1 MTGEAPIDG
10 KRFVISAV
18 RLNTALSIPA
28 LAIVLGC
35 AAALLDLPTELWR
48 GLWTG
53 IAIYTVLCS
62 PVNFWLHRRTMAPIA
77 EWLDAGRPTGE
88 LAQRAFVAMI
98 AALAWIAPTLLI
110 SMGMELVFPATW
122 TAWDAG
128 VLVVGGVAA
137 GFSVG
142 VLTGYL
148 VKAGEF
154 ARVRDALACAVGS
167 PEERNRLA
175 PRLAMRAKLMI
186 AMTGSCLVPVL
197 FAILIALHQGSTS
210 LEAFALR
217 WTARVVDAL
226 PADASPVQV
235 AELSARLSSNAM
247 PIPVTLVPLAD
258 AGKVLPAAVAPL
270 VTRAA
275 ESEGSR
281 GDSRSLRAGAIYTW
295 RKLADGSVWIAAISA
310 PELYASAAVSPG
322 LLAALIAMS
331 VVFAL
336 LVAYLM
342 ARDVSAPVAILRSA
356 AERLASGDLR
366 PVPTF
371 ESEDELGDLAR
382 SFDGMVEALRATI
395 ARVAASAD
403 GLEARAS
410 ALGPVCRT
418 LSAATVEQDQGTRR
432 AAESMEQ
439 INAQVSGIAQSSSAL
454 NHSIE
459 ESSSSILELGATG
472 EELNE
477 TASLL
482 SSKVDEVSTSIEQMV
497 RSVKQ
502 VSENTEA
509 LANAAEETSASME
522 EMATSL
528 REVDTSAAE
537 AVRLSERVVERAESG
552 RMKVRETIVGM
563 EAIREATETAEQVIR
578 NLGARAVEIG
588 AIVDVI
594 DDVADET
601 NLLALNA
608 AIIAAQSGDH
618 GRAFSVVAEEI
629 KDLAERVLAST
640 KEIGGLIR
648 SVQAEAGKATA
659 AIERGSKSVAS
670 GVDLSAE
677 AGMAL
682 EEITAASQDSGT
694 RISGIVSSLREQA
707 KAAGHVVDLMERV
720 RGGVDEIREAAAEQN
735 RGNVVVFQGAVTM
748 REVALQ
754 VRGTTEEQA
763 RGSVRIRESVEG
775 VREAVE
781 RINSALQ
788 EQSQACSAAADFLEE
803 VRGRGTTHEEAT
815 NTVDGVARE
824 LLAQAE
830 ELRVEVRRFRIA
842 STPRSCGPRA
852 RACAARAARPCS
864 ASSRPRSR
872 RPRCRLRLGLARP
885 RPLRPLRRA
894 ARRSR
899 VRSRRRAARP
909 HRRCRSAIR
918 RSAC

>member
-1 MTGEAPIDG
+1 MNKGNLIDG
-10 KRFVISAV
+10 RRFVMRAV
-18 RLNTALSIPA
+18 RLNMLFSIPA
-28 LAIVLGC
+28 LAIVLGG
-35 AAALLDLPTELWR
+35 AWGLLDLPPELWK
-48 GLWTG
+48 GLFTG
-53 IAIYTVLCS
+53 IAIYTVAAS
-62 PVNFWLHRRTMAPIA
+62 PVSFMLQRRTMLPIA
-77 EWLDAGRPTGE
+77 EWLDADTPDE
-88 LAQRAFVAMI
+88 DAMKRAFVAML
-98 AALAWIAPTLLI
+98 ALPLKTAHLATMNWLAPTVLVSLGMKLLY
-110 SMGMELVFPATW
+110 GDLW
-122 TAWDAG
+122 TAWDFS
-128 VLVVGGVAA
+128 VLLVGGIAA
-137 GFSVG
+137 GFG
-142 VLTGYL
+142 VSTLTGL
-148 VKAGEF
+148 FLKSGEF
-154 ARVRDALACAVGS
+154 ARVRDALARAIGD
-167 PEERNRLA
+167 PEERRRLS
-175 PRLAMRAKLMI
+175 PRMSIRVKLPSMLAGACI
-186 AMTGSCLVPVL
+186 VPVM
-197 FAILIALHQGSTS
+197 FAVLVALDRGTSS
-210 LEAFALR
+210 LEAFAQS
-217 WTARVVDAL
+217 WTRQVLADL
-226 PADASPVQV
+226 PPDADAQRI
-235 AELSARLSSNAM
+235 AAAQHALMAQAM
-247 PIPVTLVPLAD
+247 PVPVTLVALDGAD
-258 AGKVLPAAVAPL
+258 TQLPATVSEQVAQANGDGSAVSAGKVF
-270 VTRAA
+270 
-275 ESEGSR
+275 S
-281 GDSRSLRAGAIYTW
+281 W
-295 RKLADGSVWIAAISA
+295 RKLADGTVWIAAVSA
-310 PELYASAAVSPG
+310 SDLYARGTVSLL
-322 LLAALIAMS
+322 LLAALVGTSLMFTVILSWCVARDIAM
-331 VVFAL
+331 
-336 LVAYLM
+336 
-342 ARDVSAPVAILRSA
+342 PVAILRSA

-366 PVPTF
+366 PTDTF
-371 ESEDELGDLAR
+371 ESEDELGELAR
-382 SFDGMVEALRATI
+382 SFDGMVAALRATI
-395 ARVAASAD
+395 SRVATSAD

-418 LSAATVEQDQGTRR
+418 LSEATTEQEQGTRR

-454 NHSIE
+454 NESIE

-482 SSKVDEVSTSIEQMV
+482 SSKVDEVSSSIEQMV

-509 LANAAEETSASME
+509 LASAAEETSASME

-552 RMKVRETIVGM
+552 RVKVGETIAGM
-563 EAIREATETAEQVIR
+563 EAIREATETAEGVIR
-578 NLGARAVEIG
+578 TLGARALEIG

-608 AIIAAQSGDH
+608 AIIAAQAGDH

-648 SVQAEAGKATA
+648 SVQEEAGKATA
-659 AIERGSKSVAS
+659 AIERGSTSVAS

-682 EEITAASQDSGT
+682 EEITAASRDSGT

-720 RGGVDEIREAAAEQN
+720 RGGVDVIREASAEQN

-775 VREAVE
+775 VRGAVE

-788 EQSQACSAAADFLEE
+788 EQSQACSAAVDFLDE
-803 VRGRGTTHEEAT
+803 VRGRGATHEEAT
-815 NTVDGVARE
+815 RTVDGVARE

-830 ELRVEVRRFRIA
+830 ELRAEVRRFRM
-842 STPRSCGPRA
+842 
-852 RACAARAARPCS
+852 
-864 ASSRPRSR
+864 
-872 RPRCRLRLGLARP
+872 
-885 RPLRPLRRA
+885 
-894 ARRSR
+894 
-899 VRSRRRAARP
+899 
-909 HRRCRSAIR
+909 
-918 RSAC
+918 

>member
-1 MTGEAPIDG
+1 MNRDQRIDG
-10 KRFVISAV
+10 KTFVMRAV
-18 RLNTALSIPA
+18 RVNTLLSLPA
-28 LAIVLGC
+28 LVIVLGC
-35 AAALLDLPTELWR
+35 AAALLDLPGELWK
-48 GLWTG
+48 GLWIG
-53 IAIYTVLCS
+53 IAVYTVVGS
-62 PVNFWLHRRTMAPIA
+62 PVNFLLQRRTMSPIA
-77 EWLDAGRPTGE
+77 SWLDTQAPDA
-88 LAQRAFVAMI
+88 AQSRRAFTAMMLFPMRMAI
-98 AALAWIAPTLLI
+98 GAALAWLAPTVLVSL
-110 SMGMELVFPATW
+110 GMELWFAEQW
-122 TAWDAG
+122 AAWDAG
-128 VLVVGGVAA
+128 VLVVGGIAA

-142 VLTGYL
+142 LLTGFA
-148 VKAGEF
+148 VKGGEF
-154 ARVRDALACAVGS
+154 AEVRAALAQAVGG
-167 PEERNRLA
+167 PEERARLA
-175 PRLAMRAKLMI
+175 PRMPMRAKLLFTL
-186 AMTGSCLVPVL
+186 TGSCLVPVL
-197 FAILIALHQGSTS
+197 FAILIALDQGAST
-210 LEAFALR
+210 LHALALD
-217 WTARVVDAL
+217 WTSRV
-226 PADASPVQV
+226 V
-235 AELSARLSSNAM
+235 AELPSDANPEQISAARAQWSSRAM
-247 PIPVTLVPLAD
+247 PFPV
-258 AGKVLPAAVAPL
+258 AVAPL
-270 VTRAA
+270 EGGESLPDAVRAA
-275 ESEGSR
+275 VERSAVSDSNA
-281 GDSRSLRAGAIYTW
+281 GDSRSLRAGAVFSW
-295 RKLADGSVWIAAISA
+295 RRLADGTIWV
-310 PELYASAAVSPG
+310 AAVSNADLYARGTVSP
-322 LLAALIAMS
+322 LLLVSLVAMS
-331 VVFAL
+331 VLFAL
-336 LVAYLM
+336 VVAYFM
-342 ARDVSAPVAILRSA
+342 ARDVATPVALLRVA

-366 PVPTF
+366 ATASF

-382 SFDGMVEALRATI
+382 SFDGMVESLRTTLG
-395 ARVAASAD
+395 RVAKSAD

-418 LSAATVEQDQGTRR
+418 LSVATPEQEQGTRR

-454 NHSIE
+454 NESIE
-459 ESSSSILELGATG
+459 ESSSSILELGASG

-482 SSKVDEVSTSIEQMV
+482 SSKVDEVSSSIEQMV

-537 AVRLSERVVERAESG
+537 AVRLSQRVVERAESG
-552 RMKVRETIVGM
+552 RMKVRETIAGM
-563 EAIREATETAEQVIR
+563 EAIREATETAESVIR

-588 AIVDVI
+588 AIVNVI

-648 SVQAEAGKATA
+648 SVQDEAGKATA

-694 RISGIVSSLREQA
+694 RITGIVSSLREQA

-720 RGGVDEIREAAAEQN
+720 RSGVDVIRQASAEQD

-754 VRGTTEEQA
+754 VRGTTEEQS
-763 RGSVRIRESVEG
+763 RGSIRIRESVEG
-775 VREAVE
+775 VRDAVE

-788 EQSQACSAAADFLEE
+788 EQSLACSAAADFLEE

-815 NTVDGVARE
+815 RTVEGVARE

-830 ELRVEVRRFRIA
+830 ELREEVRRFR
-842 STPRSCGPRA
+842 
-852 RACAARAARPCS
+852 
-864 ASSRPRSR
+864 
-872 RPRCRLRLGLARP
+872 
-885 RPLRPLRRA
+885 
-894 ARRSR
+894 
-899 VRSRRRAARP
+899 V
-909 HRRCRSAIR
+909 
-918 RSAC
+918 

>member
-1 MTGEAPIDG
+1 VTRDKLIDG
-10 KRFVISAV
+10 KTFVMRAV
-18 RLNTALSIPA
+18 RLNTLLSAPA

-35 AAALLDLPTELWR
+35 AAVLLDLPRELWR
-48 GLWTG
+48 GLWIG
-53 IAIYTVLCS
+53 IAIYTVVGS
-62 PVNFWLHRRTMAPIA
+62 PVNFLLQRRTMQPIA
-77 EWLDAGRPTGE
+77 DWLDMEAPDAGATR
-88 LAQRAFVAMI
+88 RAFAAMI
-98 AALAWIAPTLLI
+98 AFPLRMAIGAALAWIAPTVLVSI
-110 SMGMELVFPATW
+110 GMELYFTELW

-128 VLVVGGVAA
+128 VLFVGGLAA

-142 VLTGYL
+142 VLTGFA
-148 VKAGEF
+148 VKGGEF
-154 ARVRDALACAVGS
+154 AHVRTALAQAVGG
-167 PEERNRLA
+167 PEQRAQLA
-175 PRLAMRAKLMI
+175 TRMPMRAKLLVTL
-186 AMTGSCLVPVL
+186 TGSCLVPVL
-197 FAILIALHQGSTS
+197 FAILITLDQGSSTLVS
-210 LEAFALR
+210 FALD
-217 WTARVVDAL
+217 WTGRVVADL
-226 PADASPVQV
+226 PADANPQQLAAAQQRV
-235 AELSARLSSNAM
+235 SSRAM
-247 PIPVTLVPLAD
+247 PLPVTLAALG
-258 AGKVLPAAVAPL
+258 AGDESLSSSVRENVE
-270 VTRAA
+270 RASA
-275 ESEGSR
+275 SEGTSGNSVGMR
-281 GDSRSLRAGAIYTW
+281 TGAVFSW
-295 RKLADGSVWIAAISA
+295 RKLGDGTVWIAAVPNGDLDA
-310 PELYASAAVSPG
+310 RGAVSP
-322 LLAALIAMS
+322 LLLGSLVAMS
-331 VVFAL
+331 VLFAL
-336 LVAYLM
+336 IVAYSM
-342 ARDVSAPVAILRSA
+342 ARDVSTPVAILRAA
-356 AERLASGDLR
+356 AERLASGDLT
-366 PVPTF
+366 VGATF

-382 SFDGMVEALRATI
+382 SFDGMVAALRTTLS
-395 ARVAASAD
+395 RVASSAD

-418 LSAATVEQDQGTRR
+418 LSVATTEQEQGTRR

-454 NHSIE
+454 NESIE
-459 ESSSSILELGATG
+459 ESSSSILELGASG

-482 SSKVDEVSTSIEQMV
+482 SSKVDEVSSSIEQMV

-537 AVRLSERVVERAESG
+537 AVRLSQRVVERAESG
-552 RMKVRETIVGM
+552 RMKVRETIAGM
-563 EAIREATETAEQVIR
+563 EAIREATETAESVIR
-578 NLGARAVEIG
+578 SLQARAVEIG

-648 SVQAEAGKATA
+648 SVQEEAGKATS

-694 RISGIVSSLREQA
+694 RITGIVSSLREQA

-720 RGGVDEIREAAAEQN
+720 RSGVDVIRQASVEQN

-754 VRGTTEEQA
+754 VRGTTEEQS

-788 EQSQACSAAADFLEE
+788 EQSLACSAAADFLEE

-815 NTVDGVARE
+815 RTVEGVARE

-830 ELRVEVRRFRIA
+830 ELREEVRRFRM
-842 STPRSCGPRA
+842 
-852 RACAARAARPCS
+852 
-864 ASSRPRSR
+864 
-872 RPRCRLRLGLARP
+872 
-885 RPLRPLRRA
+885 
-894 ARRSR
+894 
-899 VRSRRRAARP
+899 
-909 HRRCRSAIR
+909 
-918 RSAC
+918 

>member
-1 MTGEAPIDG
+1 M
-10 KRFVISAV
+10 
-18 RLNTALSIPA
+18 
-28 LAIVLGC
+28 
-35 AAALLDLPTELWR
+35 
-48 GLWTG
+48 
-53 IAIYTVLCS
+53 
-62 PVNFWLHRRTMAPIA
+62 
-77 EWLDAGRPTGE
+77 
-88 LAQRAFVAMI
+88 
-98 AALAWIAPTLLI
+98 
-110 SMGMELVFPATW
+110 W

-128 VLVVGGVAA
+128 VLVVGGIAA

-142 VLTGYL
+142 LLTGFA
-148 VKAGEF
+148 VKGGEF
-154 ARVRDALACAVGS
+154 ADVRAALAQAVGG
-167 PEERNRLA
+167 PDERNRLA
-175 PRLAMRAKLMI
+175 PRMPMRAKLLVTL
-186 AMTGSCLVPVL
+186 TGSCLVPVL
-197 FAILIALHQGSTS
+197 FAILIALDQGANTLES
-210 LEAFALR
+210 LAFD
-217 WTARVVDAL
+217 WTARVLAEL
-226 PADASPVQV
+226 PSDASPEQT
-235 AELSARLSSNAM
+235 AAAQQQWSSRAM
-247 PIPVTLVPLAD
+247 PFPVTVAALGHGDSL
-258 AGKVLPAAVAPL
+258 LPAAVSEA
-270 VTRAA
+270 VERAVV
-275 ESEGSR
+275 SEGKS
-281 GDSRSLRAGAIYTW
+281 GNSSALRTGAVFSW
-295 RKLADGSVWIAAISA
+295 RRLADGTVWIASVSNAD
-310 PELYASAAVSPG
+310 LYARGTVSPY
-322 LLAALIAMS
+322 LLASLVGMS
-331 VVFAL
+331 VLFAL
-336 LVAYLM
+336 GVAYYM
-342 ARDVSAPVAILRSA
+342 ARDVSTPVAILRAA
-356 AERLASGDLR
+356 AERLAAGDLR
-366 PVPTF
+366 AAASY

-382 SFDGMVEALRATI
+382 SFDNMVEALRTTL
-395 ARVAASAD
+395 ARVSKSAD

-418 LSAATVEQDQGTRR
+418 LSVATTEQEQGTRR

-439 INAQVSGIAQSSSAL
+439 INAQVSGIAQSSSVL
-454 NHSIE
+454 NESIE
-459 ESSSSILELGATG
+459 ESSSSILELGASG

-482 SSKVDEVSTSIEQMV
+482 SSKVDEVSSSIEQMV

-509 LANAAEETSASME
+509 LAAAAEETSASME

-537 AVRLSERVVERAESG
+537 AVRLSQRVVERAESG
-552 RMKVRETIVGM
+552 RMKVRETIAGM
-563 EAIREATETAEQVIR
+563 EAIREATETAESVIR

-588 AIVDVI
+588 AIVNVI

-648 SVQAEAGKATA
+648 SVQDEAGKATA

-694 RISGIVSSLREQA
+694 RITGIVSSLREQA

-720 RGGVDEIREAAAEQN
+720 RSGVDVIRQASAEQN

-754 VRGTTEEQA
+754 VRGTTEEQS
-763 RGSVRIRESVEG
+763 RGSIRIRESVEG

-815 NTVDGVARE
+815 RTVEGVSRE

-830 ELRVEVRRFRIA
+830 ELREEVRRFRM
-842 STPRSCGPRA
+842 
-852 RACAARAARPCS
+852 
-864 ASSRPRSR
+864 
-872 RPRCRLRLGLARP
+872 
-885 RPLRPLRRA
+885 
-894 ARRSR
+894 
-899 VRSRRRAARP
+899 
-909 HRRCRSAIR
+909 
-918 RSAC
+918 

>member
-1 MTGEAPIDG
+1 MNGENLIDG
-10 KRFVISAV
+10 KRFVMRAV
-18 RLNTALSIPA
+18 RLNTMCSIPA

-35 AAALLDLPTELWR
+35 AAALLDLPSELWK

-53 IAIYTVLCS
+53 IAIYTVLAS
-62 PVNFWLHRRTMAPIA
+62 PVNFWLQRRTMTAIA
-77 EWLDAGRPTGE
+77 EWLDAEAPDGDLTR
-88 LAQRAFVAMI
+88 RAFTAILTFPNRMGFG
-98 AALAWIAPTLLI
+98 AALSWLAPTALI
-110 SMGMELVFPATW
+110 SLGMELYYTDLW
-122 TAWDAG
+122 TAWDVS
-128 VLVVGGVAA
+128 VLLVGGLVAS
-137 GFSVG
+137 FSVG
-142 VLTGYL
+142 SLTTHL
-148 VKAGEF
+148 VKGGEF
-154 ARVRDALACAVGS
+154 ARVRDALARAVGD
-167 PEERNRLA
+167 PEERRRLA
-175 PRLAMRAKLMI
+175 PQQPLRWKLM
-186 AMTGSCLVPVL
+186 ASLTGACLAPVL
-197 FAILIALHQGSTS
+197 FAVLIALDQGASS
-210 LEAFALR
+210 LESFAQS
-217 WTARVVDAL
+217 WTQQVLAGL
-226 PADASPVQV
+226 PADADAQRIGAVQH
-235 AELSARLSSNAM
+235 LLSSEAV
-247 PIPVTLVPLAD
+247 PIPVTLVALDGADPL
-258 AGKVLPAAVAPL
+258 LPAAAVEQ
-270 VTRAA
+270 VVRAA
-275 ESEGSR
+275 AQSNSGS
-281 GDSRSLRAGAIYTW
+281 SALRAGAIFSW
-295 RKLADGSVWIAAISA
+295 RKLADGTVWVAAVSSSD
-310 PELYASAAVSPG
+310 LYASGTASP
-322 LLAALIAMS
+322 LLLGTLVVMSLLFALILAWS
-331 VVFAL
+331 V
-336 LVAYLM
+336 
-342 ARDVSAPVAILRSA
+342 ARDISTPVAILRAA
-356 AERLASGDLR
+356 AERLGSGDLR
-366 PVPTF
+366 PVPTY
-371 ESEDELGDLAR
+371 ESEDELGELAR
-382 SFDGMVEALRATI
+382 SFDGMVNALRETI
-395 ARVAASAD
+395 ARVARSAD
-403 GLEARAS
+403 GLESRAS
-410 ALGPVCRT
+410 ALGPVCRS
-418 LSAATVEQDQGTRR
+418 LSEATVEQEQGTRR

-454 NHSIE
+454 NESIE

-482 SSKVDEVSTSIEQMV
+482 SSKVDEVSSSIEQMV

-537 AVRLSERVVERAESG
+537 AVRLSQRVVERAESG
-552 RMKVRETIVGM
+552 RIKVGETIAGM
-563 EAIREATETAEQVIR
+563 EAIREATETAEAVIR
-578 NLGARAVEIG
+578 NLAGRAVEIG

-608 AIIAAQSGDH
+608 AIIAAQAGDH

-648 SVQAEAGKATA
+648 SVQEEAGKATA
-659 AIERGSKSVAS
+659 AIERGSSSVAS

-720 RGGVDEIREAAAEQN
+720 RGGVDEIREASAEQN

-775 VREAVE
+775 VRDAVE

-803 VRGRGTTHEEAT
+803 VRGRGATHEEAT
-815 NTVDGVARE
+815 RTVEGVARE

-830 ELRVEVRRFRIA
+830 ELRGEVRRFRM
-842 STPRSCGPRA
+842 
-852 RACAARAARPCS
+852 
-864 ASSRPRSR
+864 
-872 RPRCRLRLGLARP
+872 
-885 RPLRPLRRA
+885 
-894 ARRSR
+894 
-899 VRSRRRAARP
+899 
-909 HRRCRSAIR
+909 
-918 RSAC
+918 

>member
-1 MTGEAPIDG
+1 VNRDKLIDG
-10 KRFVISAV
+10 KGFVMRAV
-18 RLNTALSIPA
+18 RLNTMLSAPA
-28 LAIVLGC
+28 LVIVLGC
-35 AAALLDLPTELWR
+35 AAALLDLPRELWK

-53 IAIYTVLCS
+53 IAIYTVIGS
-62 PVNFWLHRRTMAPIA
+62 PVNFWLQRRTMAAIA
-77 EWLDAGRPTGE
+77 EWLDAEAPDAVLTR
-88 LAQRAFVAMI
+88 RAFVAMMAFPQRMAI
-98 AALAWIAPTLLI
+98 GAALAWVAPTVLVSL
-110 SMGMELVFPATW
+110 GMELAFPETW
-122 TAWDAG
+122 MAWDAA
-128 VLVVGGVAA
+128 VLVVGGIAA

-142 VLTGYL
+142 LLTGFA
-148 VKAGEF
+148 VKGGVF
-154 ARVRDALACAVGS
+154 ADVRTALAQAVGG
-167 PEERNRLA
+167 PEERRRLA
-175 PRLAMRAKLMI
+175 PRMPMRAKLLLTL
-186 AMTGSCLVPVL
+186 TGSCLVPVL
-197 FAILIALHQGSTS
+197 FAILIALDQGANT
-210 LEAFALR
+210 LEALALD
-217 WTARVVDAL
+217 WTGRVLADLPSDATPEQIAAAQQQWSSHAMPFPITLAAIGRDDAL
-226 PADASPVQV
+226 
-235 AELSARLSSNAM
+235 
-247 PIPVTLVPLAD
+247 
-258 AGKVLPAAVAPL
+258 LPAAVGEAAA
-270 VTRAA
+270 RAA
-275 ESEGSR
+275 DTEGQS
-281 GDSRSLRAGAIYTW
+281 GTSSGLRAGAVFSW
-295 RKLADGSVWIAAISA
+295 RKLADGTVWVAAVANSD
-310 PELYASAAVSPG
+310 LYAHGTVSPL
-322 LLAALIAMS
+322 LLASLVAMS
-331 VVFAL
+331 ILFAL
-336 LVAYLM
+336 VVAFFM
-342 ARDVSAPVAILRSA
+342 ARDVSTPVALLRAA
-356 AERLASGDLR
+356 AERLASGDLSANSA
-366 PVPTF
+366 F

-382 SFDGMVEALRATI
+382 SFDAMVEALRTTI
-395 ARVAASAD
+395 ARVAGSAD

-418 LSAATVEQDQGTRR
+418 LSAATVEQEQGTRR

-454 NHSIE
+454 NESIE
-459 ESSSSILELGATG
+459 ESSSSILELGASG

-482 SSKVDEVSTSIEQMV
+482 SSKVDEVSSSIEQMV

-537 AVRLSERVVERAESG
+537 AVRLSQRVVERAESG
-552 RMKVRETIVGM
+552 RMKVRETIAGM
-563 EAIREATETAEQVIR
+563 EAIREATETAEEVIR

-648 SVQAEAGKATA
+648 SVQEEAGKATA
-659 AIERGSKSVAS
+659 AIDRGSKSVAS

-694 RISGIVSSLREQA
+694 RISGIVGSLREQA

-720 RGGVDEIREAAAEQN
+720 RSGVDVIRQASAEQN

-754 VRGTTEEQA
+754 VRGTTEEQS

-781 RINSALQ
+781 RINSAIQ
-788 EQSQACSAAADFLEE
+788 EQSLACSAAADFLEE
-803 VRGRGTTHEEAT
+803 VRGRGVTHEEAT
-815 NTVDGVARE
+815 RTVEGVARE

-830 ELRVEVRRFRIA
+830 ELREEVRRFRM
-842 STPRSCGPRA
+842 
-852 RACAARAARPCS
+852 
-864 ASSRPRSR
+864 
-872 RPRCRLRLGLARP
+872 
-885 RPLRPLRRA
+885 
-894 ARRSR
+894 
-899 VRSRRRAARP
+899 
-909 HRRCRSAIR
+909 
-918 RSAC
+918 

>member
-1 MTGEAPIDG
+1 MNRENLIDG
-10 KRFVISAV
+10 KSFVMRAV
-18 RLNTALSIPA
+18 GLNTALSIPA
-28 LAIVLGC
+28 LVIVLGC
-35 AAALLDLPTELWR
+35 AAALLDLPGELWK

-53 IAIYTVLCS
+53 IALYTVFAS
-62 PVNFWLHRRTMAPIA
+62 PVNFLLQRRTMTPIA
-77 EWLDAGRPTGE
+77 EWLDEETPEGE
-88 LAQRAFVAMI
+88 LTQRAFAAML
-98 AALAWIAPTLLI
+98 AFPQRMAFGALLGWIAPTALI
-110 SMGMELVFPATW
+110 SIGMEISYVDQW
-122 TAWDAG
+122 TAWDTW
-128 VLVVGGVAA
+128 VLLIGGFAA

-142 VLTGYL
+142 TLTGFL
-148 VKAGEF
+148 LKGGEF
-154 ARVRDALACAVGS
+154 ARVRDALASAVGG
-167 PEERNRLA
+167 PEERRRLA
-175 PRLAMRAKLMI
+175 PRMPIRAKLVVTI
-186 AMTGSCLVPVL
+186 SGACLVPVL
-197 FAILIALHQGSTS
+197 FAVLIALDQGASA
-210 LEAFALR
+210 LESMALD
-217 WTARVVDAL
+217 WTQRVLADL
-226 PADASPVQV
+226 PADANAEQV
-235 AELSARLSSNAM
+235 AELQQRLASLAL
-247 PIPVTLVPLAD
+247 PAPVTIAALGGAE
-258 AGKVLPAAVAPL
+258 GELPGGVAES
-270 VTRAA
+270 VARAA
-275 ESEGSR
+275 ASGTS
-281 GDSRSLRAGAIYTW
+281 GNSNGFGTQAVFSW
-295 RKLADGSVWIAAISA
+295 RKLGDGTVWIAVVSA
-310 PELYASAAVSPG
+310 QDLYARGAASPELIVG
-322 LLAALIAMS
+322 LVALS

-336 LVAYLM
+336 MLAWFM
-342 ARDVSAPVAILRSA
+342 ARDVSTPVAILQA
-356 AERLASGDLR
+356 AADRLASGDLR
-366 PVPTF
+366 QAASY

-382 SFDGMVEALRATI
+382 SFDGMVESLRATI
-395 ARVAASAD
+395 ARVAASAN
-403 GLEARAS
+403 GLEARAG
-410 ALGPVCRT
+410 ALGPVCET

-439 INAQVSGIAQSSSAL
+439 INAQVSGIAQSSAAL
-454 NHSIE
+454 NESIE
-459 ESSSSILELGATG
+459 ESSSSILELGASG

-482 SSKVDEVSTSIEQMV
+482 SSKVDEVSNSIEQMV

-509 LANAAEETSASME
+509 LASAAEETSASME

-537 AVRLSERVVERAESG
+537 AVRLSQRVVERAESG
-552 RMKVRETIVGM
+552 RIKVRETIAGM
-563 EAIREATETAEQVIR
+563 EAIREATETAEEVIR

-588 AIVDVI
+588 AIVNVI

-648 SVQAEAGKATA
+648 SVQHEAGKATA
-659 AIERGSKSVAS
+659 AIERGSASVAS

-682 EEITAASQDSGT
+682 EEITAASQDSGS

-720 RGGVDEIREAAAEQN
+720 RGGVDVIRQASAEQN

-763 RGSVRIRESVEG
+763 RGSGRIRESVEE

-803 VRGRGTTHEEAT
+803 VRGRGAT
-815 NTVDGVARE
+815 NEQATHTVAEVARE

-830 ELRVEVRRFRIA
+830 ELRGEVRRFRM
-842 STPRSCGPRA
+842 
-852 RACAARAARPCS
+852 
-864 ASSRPRSR
+864 
-872 RPRCRLRLGLARP
+872 
-885 RPLRPLRRA
+885 
-894 ARRSR
+894 
-899 VRSRRRAARP
+899 
-909 HRRCRSAIR
+909 
-918 RSAC
+918 

>member
-1 MTGEAPIDG
+1 MNKDKLIDG
-10 KRFVISAV
+10 KGFVMRVV
-18 RLNTALSIPA
+18 RLNTLFSIPA

-35 AAALLDLPTELWR
+35 AWALLDLPPALWK
-48 GLWTG
+48 GLLAG
-53 IAIYTVLCS
+53 IAIYTVVAS
-62 PVNFWLHRRTMAPIA
+62 PVSFLLQRRTMTAIA
-77 EWLDAGRPTGE
+77 EWLDADAPDTQ
-88 LAQRAFVAMI
+88 ATQRAF
-98 AALAWIAPTLLI
+98 AAILDLPQRTAKGATVNWLMPTVLI
-110 SMGMELVFPATW
+110 SIGMELCYADLW
-122 TAWDAG
+122 TVWDVS
-128 VLVVGGVAA
+128 VLLVGGIAA
-137 GFSVG
+137 GFG
-142 VLTGYL
+142 VSTLTGL
-148 VKAGEF
+148 FLKGGEF
-154 ARVRDALACAVGS
+154 ARVRDALARAVGD
-167 PEERNRLA
+167 PEERRRLS
-175 PRLAMRAKLMI
+175 PRMSIRVKLPAML
-186 AMTGSCLVPVL
+186 TGACLVPVL
-197 FAILIALHQGSTS
+197 FAVLIAIDQGTSS
-210 LEAFALR
+210 LEAFAQR
-217 WTARVVDAL
+217 WTRQVLADL
-226 PADASPVQV
+226 PADADAQQIAAVQQGLASQAV
-235 AELSARLSSNAM
+235 LV
-247 PIPVTLVPLAD
+247 PVTLVPLDGAD
-258 AGKVLPAAVAPL
+258 PLLPASLSEQVA
-270 VTRAA
+270 RAA
-275 ESEGSR
+275 SQGNG
-281 GDSRSLRAGAIYTW
+281 GDTSGVIADRIFSW
-295 RKLADGSVWIAAISA
+295 RKLADGTVWIAAISA
-310 PELYASAAVSPG
+310 SDLYAGGTVSVP
-322 LLAALIAMS
+322 LLAALVATSVLFAMILASGVARDIAM
-331 VVFAL
+331 
-336 LVAYLM
+336 
-342 ARDVSAPVAILRSA
+342 PVAILRAA

-366 PVPTF
+366 PAPTF
-371 ESEDELGDLAR
+371 ESEDELGELAR
-382 SFDGMVEALRATI
+382 SFDGMVEALRTTI
-395 ARVAASAD
+395 ARLASSAD

-418 LSAATVEQDQGTRR
+418 LSEATVEQEQGTRR
-432 AAESMEQ
+432 ASESMEQ

-454 NHSIE
+454 NESIE

-482 SSKVDEVSTSIEQMV
+482 SSKVDEVSSSIEQMV

-552 RMKVRETIVGM
+552 RIKVHETIAGM
-563 EAIREATETAEQVIR
+563 EAIREATETAEAVIR
-578 NLGARAVEIG
+578 NLAGRAVEIG

-608 AIIAAQSGDH
+608 AIIAAQAGDH

-648 SVQAEAGKATA
+648 SVQEEAGKATA
-659 AIERGSKSVAS
+659 AIERGSTSVAS

-720 RGGVDEIREAAAEQN
+720 RGGVDVIREASAEQN

-775 VREAVE
+775 VRGAVE

-803 VRGRGTTHEEAT
+803 VRGRSATHEEAT
-815 NTVDGVARE
+815 RTVEGVARE

-830 ELRVEVRRFRIA
+830 ELRGEVRRFRM
-842 STPRSCGPRA
+842 
-852 RACAARAARPCS
+852 
-864 ASSRPRSR
+864 
-872 RPRCRLRLGLARP
+872 
-885 RPLRPLRRA
+885 
-894 ARRSR
+894 
-899 VRSRRRAARP
+899 
-909 HRRCRSAIR
+909 
-918 RSAC
+918 

>member
-1 MTGEAPIDG
+1 MDG
-10 KRFVISAV
+10 KQFVMRAV
-18 RLNTALSIPA
+18 RLNTLTSIPA

-35 AAALLDLPTELWR
+35 AAALLDLPSELWK
-48 GLWTG
+48 GLWIG
-53 IAIYTVLCS
+53 IAVYTVLGS
-62 PVNFWLHRRTMAPIA
+62 PVNFWLQRRTMAPIA
-77 EWLDAGRPTGE
+77 EWLDAGRPGGE
-88 LAQRAFVAMI
+88 RAQRAFVAMI
-98 AALAWIAPTLLI
+98 AFPQRMAIGAGLAWMAPTALI
-110 SMGMELVFPATW
+110 SIGMEMTFPALW

-128 VLVVGGVAA
+128 VLIVGGAAA

-148 VKAGEF
+148 VKGGEF
-154 ARVRDALACAVGS
+154 ARVRNALAYAVGG
-167 PEERNRLA
+167 PEQRRRLA
-175 PRLAMRAKLMI
+175 PRLPIRAKLLV
-186 AMTGSCLVPVL
+186 ALTGSCLVPVL
-197 FAILIALHQGSTS
+197 FAILIALHQGASS
-210 LEAFALR
+210 LERFAVN
-217 WTARVVDAL
+217 WTTRVLAEL
-226 PADASPVQV
+226 PADADAQRV
-235 AELSARLSSNAM
+235 AELQSRLASGVV
-247 PIPVTLVPLAD
+247 PIPVTLVALAD
-258 AGKVLPAAVAPL
+258 ASRALPAAVVEQVAH
-270 VTRAA
+270 AA
-275 ESEGSR
+275 ETEGSR
-281 GDSRSLRAGAIYTW
+281 GDSRLAAGAVYSW
-295 RKLADGSVWIAAISA
+295 RRLGDGTVWIAAIAA
-310 PELYASAAVSPG
+310 PELYAGGTTSPG
-322 LLAALIAMS
+322 LLVALVAMS

-336 LVAYLM
+336 LVANFM
-342 ARDVSAPVAILRSA
+342 ARDVSSPVAILREA
-356 AERLASGDLR
+356 AERLAAGDLR
-366 PVPTF
+366 PLQTF

-382 SFDGMVEALRATI
+382 SFDGMVESLRATI
-395 ARVAASAD
+395 SRVASSAD
-403 GLEARAS
+403 RLETRAS

-418 LSAATVEQDQGTRR
+418 LSEATVEQEQGTRR

-454 NHSIE
+454 NESIE

-482 SSKVDEVSTSIEQMV
+482 SSKVDEVSSSIEQMV

-509 LANAAEETSASME
+509 LASAAEETSASME

-552 RMKVRETIVGM
+552 RMKVRETIAGM
-563 EAIREATETAEQVIR
+563 EAIREATETAEEVIR

-694 RISGIVSSLREQA
+694 RINGIVSSLREQA

-775 VREAVE
+775 VRDTVE

-788 EQSQACSAAADFLEE
+788 EQSQACSAAAEFLEE
-803 VRGRGTTHEEAT
+803 VRGRGATHEGAT
-815 NTVDGVARE
+815 RTVEGVARE
-824 LLAQAE
+824 LLVQAE
-830 ELRVEVRRFRIA
+830 ELRGEVRRFRM
-842 STPRSCGPRA
+842 
-852 RACAARAARPCS
+852 
-864 ASSRPRSR
+864 
-872 RPRCRLRLGLARP
+872 
-885 RPLRPLRRA
+885 
-894 ARRSR
+894 
-899 VRSRRRAARP
+899 
-909 HRRCRSAIR
+909 
-918 RSAC
+918 

>member
-1 MTGEAPIDG
+1 VTRENLIDG
-10 KRFVISAV
+10 RGFVMRAA
-18 RLNTALSIPA
+18 RLNTLLSLPA
-28 LAIVLGC
+28 LVIVLGC
-35 AAALLDLPTELWR
+35 AAMLLDLPNELWK
-48 GLWTG
+48 GLG
-53 IAIYTVLCS
+53 IGILVYMVLAS
-62 PVNFWLHRRTMAPIA
+62 PVNYLLNGRLMKPMTD
-77 EWLDAGRPTGE
+77 WLDAEPPDRTLTE
-88 LAQRAFVAMI
+88 RAFAAMLAFPQRI
-98 AALAWIAPTLLI
+98 GVSAALSWLFPTVVVSL
-110 SMGMELVFPATW
+110 GMKLWFGEPW

-128 VLVVGGVAA
+128 VLVVGGIAS

-142 VLTGYL
+142 VMMGFL
-148 VKAGEF
+148 VKGGEF
-154 ARVRDALACAVGS
+154 ARVRNAIAAAVGR
-167 PEERNRLA
+167 PEERGRIA
-175 PRLAMRAKLMI
+175 PRLAMRAKLLVTL
-186 AMTGSCLVPVL
+186 TGSCLVPVL
-197 FAILIALHQGSTS
+197 FAILIALDQGSKTLES
-210 LEAFALR
+210 LALD
-217 WTARVVDAL
+217 WTARVLAEL
-226 PADASPVQV
+226 PADANPAQV
-235 AELSARLSSNAM
+235 AALQQHLSSQAM
-247 PIPVTLVPLAD
+247 PMPVRLAALGRGD
-258 AGKVLPAAVAPL
+258 ELLPAAVREA
-270 VTRAA
+270 VAHGAA
-275 ESEGSR
+275 SAGST
-281 GDSRSLRAGAIYTW
+281 GNSRSVRAGAVFSW
-295 RKLADGSVWIAAISA
+295 RRLADGSVWISA
-310 PELYASAAVSPG
+310 VANSDLYAHGTVSPF
-322 LLAALIAMS
+322 LLAALVAMS
-331 VVFAL
+331 VIFAL
-336 LVAYLM
+336 VVAYFM
-342 ARDVSAPVAILRSA
+342 ARDVSTPVAIVRAA
-356 AERLASGDLR
+356 AERLASGDLTTGT
-366 PVPTF
+366 PF

-382 SFDGMVEALRATI
+382 AFDGMVEALRTTI
-395 ARVAASAD
+395 ARVASSAD

-418 LSAATVEQDQGTRR
+418 LSAATVEQEQGTRR

-439 INAQVSGIAQSSSAL
+439 INGQVSGIAQSSSAL
-454 NHSIE
+454 NESIE
-459 ESSSSILELGATG
+459 ESSSSILELGASG

-482 SSKVDEVSTSIEQMV
+482 SSKVDEVSSSIEQMV

-537 AVRLSERVVERAESG
+537 AVRLSQRVVERAESG
-552 RMKVRETIVGM
+552 RIKVRETIAGM
-563 EAIREATETAEQVIR
+563 EAIREATETAEEVIR

-648 SVQAEAGKATA
+648 SVQEEAGKATA

-694 RISGIVSSLREQA
+694 RITGIVSSLREQA

-720 RGGVDEIREAAAEQN
+720 RSGVDVIRQASAEQN

-754 VRGTTEEQA
+754 VRGTTEEQS

-788 EQSQACSAAADFLEE
+788 EQSLACSAAADFLEE
-803 VRGRGTTHEEAT
+803 VRGRGATHEEAT
-815 NTVDGVARE
+815 RTVEGVARE

-830 ELRVEVRRFRIA
+830 DLRAEVRRFRM
-842 STPRSCGPRA
+842 
-852 RACAARAARPCS
+852 
-864 ASSRPRSR
+864 
-872 RPRCRLRLGLARP
+872 
-885 RPLRPLRRA
+885 
-894 ARRSR
+894 
-899 VRSRRRAARP
+899 
-909 HRRCRSAIR
+909 
-918 RSAC
+918 

>member
-1 MTGEAPIDG
+1 VTGDSLIDG
-10 KRFVISAV
+10 KRFVMRAV
-18 RLNTALSIPA
+18 RINTMCSIPA
-28 LAIVLGC
+28 LGIVLGC
-35 AAALLDLPTELWR
+35 AWALLDLTSELWK

-53 IAIYTVLCS
+53 IAVYTVIAS
-62 PVNFWLHRRTMAPIA
+62 PVNFWLQRRTMTAIA
-77 EWLDAGRPTGE
+77 EWLDAEARDGDLTR
-88 LAQRAFVAMI
+88 RAFSAMLAFPNSMGFG
-98 AALAWIAPTLLI
+98 AALSWLAPTMLI
-110 SMGMELVFPATW
+110 SLGMELYYADLW
-122 TAWDAG
+122 TVWDAS
-128 VLVVGGVAA
+128 VLLVGGLGAS
-137 GFSVG
+137 FTVG
-142 VLTGYL
+142 SLTAHF
-148 VKAGEF
+148 VKYGEF
-154 ARVRDALACAVGS
+154 ARVRDALTRAVGDPDERRRLS
-167 PEERNRLA
+167 PRQSIQ
-175 PRLAMRAKLMI
+175 AKLM
-186 AMTGSCLVPVL
+186 ARLVGTCLAPVL
-197 FAILIALHQGSTS
+197 FAVLIALDQGASS
-210 LEAFALR
+210 LESFALS
-217 WTARVVDAL
+217 WTSRVLAAL
-226 PADASPVQV
+226 PADAGPQQI
-235 AELSARLSSNAM
+235 AAAQQELSSQAV
-247 PIPVTLVPLAD
+247 PIPVTLVALDGAD
-258 AGKVLPAAVAPL
+258 SLLSAA
-270 VTRAA
+270 AA
-275 ESEGSR
+275 EQVARGASR
-281 GDSRSLRAGAIYTW
+281 GNSGDSRTLRVGAIFSW
-295 RKLADGSVWIAAISA
+295 RKLADGTVWIAAVSTSD
-310 PELYASAAVSPG
+310 LYAGGTVSA
-322 LLAALIAMS
+322 LLLGTLVVLTVAFALILAWC
-331 VVFAL
+331 A
-336 LVAYLM
+336 
-342 ARDVSAPVAILRSA
+342 AREITTPVTILRGA

-366 PVPTF
+366 PASSF
-371 ESEDELGDLAR
+371 ESEDELGELAR
-382 SFDGMVEALRATI
+382 SFDGMVDALRATI
-395 ARVAASAD
+395 ARVAGSAD

-410 ALGPVCRT
+410 ALGPICRT
-418 LSAATVEQDQGTRR
+418 LSDATTEQEQGTRR
-432 AAESMEQ
+432 ASESMEQ

-454 NHSIE
+454 NESIE

-482 SSKVDEVSTSIEQMV
+482 SSKVDEVSSSIEQMV

-522 EMATSL
+522 EMASSL

-537 AVRLSERVVERAESG
+537 AVRLSQRVVERAESG
-552 RMKVRETIVGM
+552 RIKVRETIAGM
-563 EAIREATETAEQVIR
+563 EAIREATETAEEVIR
-578 NLGARAVEIG
+578 TLGARALEIG

-648 SVQAEAGKATA
+648 SVQEEAGKATA
-659 AIERGSKSVAS
+659 AIERGSSSVAS

-720 RGGVDEIREAAAEQN
+720 RGGVDVIREASAEQN
-735 RGNVVVFQGAVTM
+735 RGNVVVFQGVVTM

-775 VREAVE
+775 VRDAVE

-803 VRGRGTTHEEAT
+803 VRGRGATHEEAT
-815 NTVDGVARE
+815 RTVEGVARE

-830 ELRVEVRRFRIA
+830 ELRGEVRRFRM
-842 STPRSCGPRA
+842 
-852 RACAARAARPCS
+852 
-864 ASSRPRSR
+864 
-872 RPRCRLRLGLARP
+872 
-885 RPLRPLRRA
+885 
-894 ARRSR
+894 
-899 VRSRRRAARP
+899 
-909 HRRCRSAIR
+909 
-918 RSAC
+918 

>member
-1 MTGEAPIDG
+1 
-10 KRFVISAV
+10 
-18 RLNTALSIPA
+18 
-28 LAIVLGC
+28 
-35 AAALLDLPTELWR
+35 
-48 GLWTG
+48 
-53 IAIYTVLCS
+53 
-62 PVNFWLHRRTMAPIA
+62 
-77 EWLDAGRPTGE
+77 
-88 LAQRAFVAMI
+88 
-98 AALAWIAPTLLI
+98 
-110 SMGMELVFPATW
+110 
-122 TAWDAG
+122 
-128 VLVVGGVAA
+128 
-137 GFSVG
+137 
-142 VLTGYL
+142 
-148 VKAGEF
+148 
-154 ARVRDALACAVGS
+154 
-167 PEERNRLA
+167 
-175 PRLAMRAKLMI
+175 
-186 AMTGSCLVPVL
+186 
-197 FAILIALHQGSTS
+197 
-210 LEAFALR
+210 
-217 WTARVVDAL
+217 
-226 PADASPVQV
+226 
-235 AELSARLSSNAM
+235 M
-247 PIPVTLVPLAD
+247 PIPVTLVALDGAD
-258 AGKVLPAAVAPL
+258 SLLPAA
-270 VTRAA
+270 AA
-275 ESEGSR
+275 EQVARGASR
-281 GDSRSLRAGAIYTW
+281 GNSGDSRAVREGAIFSW
-295 RKLADGSVWIAAISA
+295 RKLADGTVWIAAVSTA
-310 PELYASAAVSPG
+310 DLYAGGTVSAL
-322 LLAALIAMS
+322 LLATLVVLT

-336 LVAYLM
+336 ILAWCA
-342 ARDVSAPVAILRSA
+342 AREVTTPVTILRGA

-366 PVPTF
+366 PGLSF
-371 ESEDELGDLAR
+371 ESEDELGELAR
-382 SFDGMVEALRATI
+382 SFDGMVDALRSTI
-395 ARVAASAD
+395 ARVAGSAD

-418 LSAATVEQDQGTRR
+418 LSEATTEQEQGTRR

-454 NHSIE
+454 NESIE

-482 SSKVDEVSTSIEQMV
+482 SSKVDEVSSSIEQMV

-537 AVRLSERVVERAESG
+537 AVRLSQRVVERAESG
-552 RMKVRETIVGM
+552 RIKVRETIAGM
-563 EAIREATETAEQVIR
+563 EAIREATETAEEVIR
-578 NLGARAVEIG
+578 TLGARALEIG

-648 SVQAEAGKATA
+648 SVQEEAGKATA
-659 AIERGSKSVAS
+659 AIERGSTSVAS

-720 RGGVDEIREAAAEQN
+720 RRGVDVIREASAEQN

-775 VREAVE
+775 VRDAVE

-803 VRGRGTTHEEAT
+803 VRGRGATHEEAT
-815 NTVDGVARE
+815 RTVEGVARE

-830 ELRVEVRRFRIA
+830 ELRAEVRRFRM
-842 STPRSCGPRA
+842 
-852 RACAARAARPCS
+852 
-864 ASSRPRSR
+864 
-872 RPRCRLRLGLARP
+872 
-885 RPLRPLRRA
+885 
-894 ARRSR
+894 
-899 VRSRRRAARP
+899 
-909 HRRCRSAIR
+909 
-918 RSAC
+918 